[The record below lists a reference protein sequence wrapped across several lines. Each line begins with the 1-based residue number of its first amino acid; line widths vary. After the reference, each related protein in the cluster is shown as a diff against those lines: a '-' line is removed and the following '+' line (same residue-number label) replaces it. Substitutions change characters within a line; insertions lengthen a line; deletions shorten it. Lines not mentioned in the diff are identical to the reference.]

1 MFMLS
6 YNRCMSILQEFLI
19 KSAGMEND
27 LLGLGAGG
35 VLGSLGGLYAGNR
48 ITMQKLKPHIQFVN
62 SVADASRKNAD
73 DLIKIVN
80 SKNFDDLASF
90 TQLLRKD
97 PVEAAKYI
105 ANVTDSRVYSSIRE
119 SIRDLDRPNITQEAL
134 DDAKR
139 RIQNMA
145 RYMSA
150 NKLASIYSAAKQLG
164 VPKEHTDTLMNA
176 IKYSG
181 RADRLYKILNPAL
194 RRMRGI
200 GLLSGLLA
208 GSGAGLGISRLIS
221 D

>member
-1 MFMLS
+1 
-6 YNRCMSILQEFLI
+6 MSTLQEFLV
-19 KSAGMEND
+19 KRAELEND
-27 LLGLGAGG
+27 LWGLGAGG
-35 VLGSLGGLYAGNR
+35 VVGSLGGLYTGNR
-48 ITMQKLKPHIQFVN
+48 VAMHKLKPHIQFIN
-62 SVADASRKNAD
+62 SVANANRKSFD
-73 DLIKIVN
+73 DLMKIGD
-80 SKNFDDLASF
+80 SKNFNDLANF
-90 TQLLRKD
+90 ARLLRKD

-105 ANVTDSRVYSSIRE
+105 ANATDSRAYSSVRE
-119 SIRDLDRPNITQEAL
+119 SLRDLDRPNISQEAL

-139 RIQNMA
+139 RIQNMG

-164 VPKEHTDTLMNA
+164 VPKEHADTLMNTM
-176 IKYSG
+176 KYYD

-200 GLLSGLLA
+200 GLLTGLLA